1 MELEPVIN
9 LLGTYKKYKHIA
21 DEYGVSYD
29 TFRHRLKSNLTLE
42 EALTL
47 PANTMINKPDYS
59 KQKYRY
65 REKGKVVSNEQAIFN
80 KLELGIVPN
89 KKEQAYMLEHKDKF
103 KEWLR

>member
-1 MELEPVIN
+1 MEIVQVLNIKR
-9 LLGTYKKYKHIA
+9 TYEANKHIA
-21 DEYGVSYD
+21 DEHGIKYS
-29 TFRHRLKSNLTLE
+29 TFCFRMSNNFTLE

-47 PANTMINKPDYS
+47 PLNTMKNKPDYS
-59 KQKYRY
+59 TQEHRRKE
-65 REKGKVVSNEQAIFN
+65 RENVISNEQVILN